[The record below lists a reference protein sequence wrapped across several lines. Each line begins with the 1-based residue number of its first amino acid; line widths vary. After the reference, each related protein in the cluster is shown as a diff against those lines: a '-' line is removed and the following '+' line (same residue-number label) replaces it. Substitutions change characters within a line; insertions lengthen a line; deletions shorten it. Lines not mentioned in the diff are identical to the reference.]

1 MEQGKGTRIGK
12 SLVIR
17 GEISGSENILLDGI
31 VDGGITLTE
40 GCLSVGLD
48 GHAKANVVAREVVV
62 SGRIDGNITATD
74 RAEFHGTASFTGH
87 LIAPR
92 LSIQGD
98 ARLKGS
104 IDLTEGRLHKTKP
117 AKAAPQVK
125 EEQVEEFESDP
136 ALV

>member
-17 GEISGSENILLDGI
+17 GEVSGSENLLLDGI
-31 VDGGITLTE
+31 VDGSIALTD

-48 GHAKANVVAREVVV
+48 GHAKASIIAREVVV
-62 SGRIDGNITATD
+62 SGRVDGNITAKD
-74 RAEFHGTASFTGH
+74 RAEFHGTATFTGH

-98 ARLKGS
+98 ARMKGS

-117 AKAAPQVK
+117 TKAAPQV
-125 EEQVEEFESDP
+125 EEAEIRENEP